1 MESSLNSVEIYLREV
16 GRVNVKERSA
26 LKERMRKGDYQV
38 KNRLA
43 KTYLKFVLFMAK
55 KYMGKGVEFLDLIQ
69 AGNMGLLFAIEKSDW
84 QEKRYKFI
92 NYAEWWIKTYIK
104 KEILEQ
110 SKPILYKQHAV
121 FTIHKYFSTKHNLS
135 QKLKRDPS
143 INEIA
148 NEMGI
153 SEDKVNK
160 IKRINMNRQ
169 APISLETPVGE
180 EEGSCLV
187 DFIEDKNSLTL
198 FESASRAIL
207 KEQFKGALRI
217 LTHIEKRVIE
227 LRYGLSGYKPHT
239 IIEIAKEFGF
249 HECSVHKIRS
259 RALKKLRHH
268 RKCEE
273 LREYLD

>member
-1 MESSLNSVEIYLREV
+1 MNGVVDSVEIYLREA
-16 GRVNVKERSA
+16 GRVDVKERSA
-26 LKERMRKGDYQV
+26 LEERMRKGDYQV

-43 KTYLKFVLFMAK
+43 KTYLKFVIFIAK

-84 QEKRYKFI
+84 QERRYKFI
-92 NYAEWWIKTYIK
+92 NYAEWWVKTYIK

-110 SKPILYKQHAV
+110 SKPILYKHYAV
-121 FTIHKYFSTKHNLS
+121 FTIHKYLLTTHNLS
-135 QKLKRDPS
+135 QKLKRYPN
-143 INEIA
+143 IREIA
-148 NEMGI
+148 QEMGI
-153 SEDKVNK
+153 SEDKVNE

-169 APISLETPVGE
+169 EPVSLETPIGKE
-180 EEGSCLV
+180 EDSHLG
-187 DFIEDKNSLTL
+187 DFIEDKDSPTP
-198 FESASRAIL
+198 FEIAFRAIL

-227 LRYGLSGYKPHT
+227 LRYGLSGYRPHT

-259 RALKKLRHH
+259 RALNKLRHPS
-268 RKCEE
+268 RSRE
-273 LREYLD
+273 LEDYLD

>member
-1 MESSLNSVEIYLREV
+1 MDSVEIYLREA
-16 GRVNVKERSA
+16 GRVDVKERSA
-26 LKERMRKGDYQV
+26 LEKRMRKGDYQV

-43 KTYLKFVLFMAK
+43 KTYLKFVIFIAK
-55 KYMGKGVEFLDLIQ
+55 KYMGKGIEFLDLIQ

-84 QEKRYKFI
+84 QEKRYKKFI

-110 SKPILYKQHAV
+110 SKPILYKQFAV
-121 FTIHKYFSTKHNLS
+121 FTIHKYLETTHKLS
-135 QKLKRDPS
+135 QKLKRYPS

-153 SEDKVNK
+153 SEGKVNK

-169 APISLETPVGE
+169 EPVSLETLVGE
-180 EEGSCLV
+180 RDYLV
-187 DFIEDKNSLTL
+187 DFIKDKAPTP
-198 FESASRAIL
+198 FEIASRAVL
-207 KEQFKGALRI
+207 KEQFKRSLRI
-217 LTHIEKRVIE
+217 LTHIEKRAIE
-227 LRYGLSGYKPHT
+227 LRYGLSGYKTHT

-259 RALKKLRHH
+259 RALNKLRHH
-268 RKCEE
+268 RKCEK

>member
-1 MESSLNSVEIYLREV
+1 LNGVADSVEIYLREA
-16 GRVNVKERSA
+16 GRVDIKERSA
-26 LKERMRKGDYQV
+26 LEERMRKEDYQV

-43 KTYLKFVLFMAK
+43 KTYLKFVIFIAK

-84 QEKRYKFI
+84 QERRYKFI
-92 NYAEWWIKTYIK
+92 NYAEWWVKTYIK

-110 SKPILYKQHAV
+110 SKPILYKQFAV
-121 FTIHKYFSTKHNLS
+121 FTISKYFEAIHNLS
-135 QKLKRDPS
+135 QKLKKYPS

-169 APISLETPVGE
+169 EPVSLETLVGE
-180 EEGSCLV
+180 RDDLG
-187 DFIEDKNSLTL
+187 DFIKDKAPTP
-198 FESASRAIL
+198 FEIAFRAIL

-227 LRYGLSGYKPHT
+227 LRYGLSGYRPHT

-259 RALKKLRHH
+259 RALNKLRHPS
-268 RKCEE
+268 RSRE
-273 LREYLD
+273 LEDYLD